1 MKLDPTSR
9 RGNRTTEQL
18 TKLLTAID
26 RIVEKPEPVASKP
39 QYERMNLVLAIKKA
53 TEEFHDEWRARPG
66 KDFKPRISKEHWT
79 RIKALSRRLAEGWY
93 DHYDN
98 LHPVADLHK
107 QLKDKIYLFIQFIQN
122 PVHWEGSTPNE
133 DEKQQIF
140 EQFAECISSR
150 ILEIAKR
157 RIWPDHR
164 SAWREAFSQYG
175 YGSTFARAS
184 IIANKI
190 YDEAAPIPNIA
201 PTPEGNKFLHEVLKA
216 VEEAARECEIKLQ

>member
-9 RGNRTTEQL
+9 RGRRTTEQL
-18 TKLLTAID
+18 TKFLTAID

-184 IIANKI
+184 IVANKI